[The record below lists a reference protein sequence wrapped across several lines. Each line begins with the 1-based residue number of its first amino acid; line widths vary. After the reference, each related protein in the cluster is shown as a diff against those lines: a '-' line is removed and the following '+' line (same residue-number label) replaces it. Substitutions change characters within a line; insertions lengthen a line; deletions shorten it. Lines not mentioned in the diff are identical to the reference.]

1 MILKRCGALWIMK
14 MVLSAMMVKNFIL
27 LRWGRPEEMKMRRL
41 ILCLS
46 LHFPAGRLKT
56 NYPC

>member
-1 MILKRCGALWIMK
+1 MILKRCGALWIIK
-14 MVLSAMMVKNFIL
+14 MVLSSMMVKNFIM
-27 LRWGRPEEMKMRRL
+27 LRCGSKEDMMMRRL